1 MKFSDYALEA
11 EKRMNAHQMFL
22 ERGYEQASIDHE
34 ALQERI
40 KFDAAD
46 RLIEWQSIEGA
57 SRDAHDY
64 ELLRDEIDFIIN
76 YAANKLAEEDQH
88 VAMCQLGFYIAN
100 KVKKAAL
107 HVATY
112 EATK

>member
-1 MKFSDYALEA
+1 
-11 EKRMNAHQMFL
+11 MNAHQKYL
-22 ERGYEQASIDHE
+22 EQPYKQVEANHT

-40 KFDAAD
+40 NLVAAD
-46 RLIEWQSIEGA
+46 RLVQWQGIEGA
-57 SRDAHDY
+57 GRDAHDY

-76 YAANKLAEEDQH
+76 YAAKKLSEEDQH
-88 VAMCQLGFYIAN
+88 IAMCQLGFYIAN

>member
-1 MKFSDYALEA
+1 
-11 EKRMNAHQMFL
+11 MNAHQKFL
-22 ERGYEQASIDHE
+22 ERGYEQVEANHT

-40 KFDAAD
+40 NFDAAD
-46 RLIEWQSIEGA
+46 RLIEWQGIEGA
-57 SRDAHDY
+57 ARDSHDY

-76 YAANKLAEEDQH
+76 YAAKKLGEEDQH
-88 VAMCQLGFYIAN
+88 VAMCQLGHYVAN

>member
-1 MKFSDYALEA
+1 
-11 EKRMNAHQMFL
+11 MNAYQKYL
-22 ERGYEQASIDHE
+22 EQPYEQASIDHA
-34 ALQERI
+34 ALQEKI

-46 RLIEWQSIEGA
+46 RLIEWEGIECA

-76 YAANKLAEEDQH
+76 YAAKKLSEEDQH
-88 VAMCQLGFYIAN
+88 VAMCKLGHYVAN